1 LPRGN
6 DDTLYNLGVDDSF
19 DLLASGDQP
28 LAIKVRNGN
37 LKFVHQALLIGHYTS
52 STLTGTEAVVDR
64 LIGGT
69 LADALAMGCYPDSP
83 GSHQVFTN
91 CSVNRDNPLQPA
103 RPEAVV
109 VVGLGEEGKL
119 SSANLVSSVQNAVM
133 AYAQQCMER
142 SNGGAEPFVLSA
154 TLLGSGGSGIDAGQS
169 AQLVA
174 QGVREANKLLK
185 MRKNRLWPSVS
196 ALELVELYLDRA
208 SMALNALQLQAEAQ
222 PGIYTITPTVVIG
235 EGGERRPPD
244 WGYRGTEHDF
254 ISALTS
260 RNNGAGTSSSE
271 ITYTI
276 DSKRARTEI
285 RAQSTQRR
293 LVEQLV
299 AKASNERGSDIGI
312 GRTLFKL
319 LVPLE
324 MEPIMAGT
332 SAMVIELDQGSAPI
346 PWEML
351 DTDSGKSNRND
362 QRPWAIRTKLLRKL
376 QLADFRQQPKDS
388 RQSSPSLIIGEPLCD
403 AVWPRLPGA
412 RQEARSVFEKLK
424 AGLGEENVVSLISSE
439 DSDDDRPDAI
449 QVINTLMA
457 EDWRIIHISG
467 HGDLPDN
474 DDPHGVVLSDGLYL
488 GPREIQTMRVV
499 PELVFVNCCHLAA
512 SGVDQVFN
520 SYNRTKFAA
529 SVAEQLIKNGVRC
542 VVAAGWAV
550 GDRASETFAEKFYDA
565 LLNGQRFIEAI
576 AQAREAVWQIYA
588 KQDKTWAAYQCY
600 GDPDWVLK
608 SGEEDP
614 QTVSTTNFSNEASI
628 VSANSL
634 ILALESLRNRASSQG
649 DHNQAIH
656 QQLEML
662 ESRFANLWVN
672 QGEVARAFAIAWDA
686 ANCKDRA
693 IEWFEI
699 AISAEDGGA
708 SLNDL
713 AQMSNIK
720 VRQALKK
727 LNQAKDRLSPEDPGS
742 ATNEQYKQLL
752 HKSREII
759 QQETQSLQQ
768 LVTIAPTMEF
778 LCLCGSAQKRRAML
792 ERKAGDSV
800 AEREALEAMKGWYL
814 KAEELGLKA
823 KLNDVFYAVL
833 NRMAADCVLRVGEA
847 NWIGFKP
854 VDLNSIR
861 QILSQKVYD
870 EPDFKGICGL
880 IELEIY
886 EILANCNLRLV
897 DRIIEITTR
906 FHDLNERVKDSGPWQ
921 SLIDQM
927 ELVLQPYINEKS
939 LVDQAEAD
947 SAKSLL
953 ELINSYAC

>member
-1 LPRGN
+1 LPRDN
-6 DDTLYNLGVDDSF
+6 DDNLYNLGVDDSF

-83 GSHQVFTN
+83 RSHQVFTN

-119 SSANLVSSVQNAVM
+119 SSANLVSSVQNAVV

-142 SNGGAEPFVLSA
+142 SDGGAEPFDLSA

-260 RNNGAGTSSSE
+260 RSNGAGTSSSE

-412 RQEARSVFEKLK
+412 RQEARSVFEKLR

-614 QTVSTTNFSNEASI
+614 QMVSTTNFSNEASI

-742 ATNEQYKQLL
+742 ASNEQYKQLL

-921 SLIDQM
+921 SLSDQM

-953 ELINSYAC
+953 ELINSYAF

>member
-1 LPRGN
+1 
-6 DDTLYNLGVDDSF
+6 
-19 DLLASGDQP
+19 
-28 LAIKVRNGN
+28 
-37 LKFVHQALLIGHYTS
+37 
-52 STLTGTEAVVDR
+52 
-64 LIGGT
+64 
-69 LADALAMGCYPDSP
+69 
-83 GSHQVFTN
+83 
-91 CSVNRDNPLQPA
+91 
-103 RPEAVV
+103 
-109 VVGLGEEGKL
+109 
-119 SSANLVSSVQNAVM
+119 
-133 AYAQQCMER
+133 
-142 SNGGAEPFVLSA
+142 
-154 TLLGSGGSGIDAGQS
+154 
-169 AQLVA
+169 
-174 QGVREANKLLK
+174 
-185 MRKNRLWPSVS
+185 
-196 ALELVELYLDRA
+196 
-208 SMALNALQLQAEAQ
+208 
-222 PGIYTITPTVVIG
+222 
-235 EGGERRPPD
+235 
-244 WGYRGTEHDF
+244 
-254 ISALTS
+254 
-260 RNNGAGTSSSE
+260 
-271 ITYTI
+271 
-276 DSKRARTEI
+276 
-285 RAQSTQRR
+285 
-293 LVEQLV
+293 
-299 AKASNERGSDIGI
+299 
-312 GRTLFKL
+312 
-319 LVPLE
+319 
-324 MEPIMAGT
+324 
-332 SAMVIELDQGSAPI
+332 
-346 PWEML
+346 
-351 DTDSGKSNRND
+351 
-362 QRPWAIRTKLLRKL
+362 
-376 QLADFRQQPKDS
+376 
-388 RQSSPSLIIGEPLCD
+388 
-403 AVWPRLPGA
+403 
-412 RQEARSVFEKLK
+412 VFEKLK

-614 QTVSTTNFSNEASI
+614 QMVSTTNFSNEASI

-634 ILALESLRNRASSQG
+634 ILALESLRNRVSSQG

-742 ATNEQYKQLL
+742 ASNEQYKQLL

-921 SLIDQM
+921 SLSDQM

-953 ELINSYAC
+953 ELINSYAF

>member
-1 LPRGN
+1 
-6 DDTLYNLGVDDSF
+6 
-19 DLLASGDQP
+19 
-28 LAIKVRNGN
+28 
-37 LKFVHQALLIGHYTS
+37 
-52 STLTGTEAVVDR
+52 
-64 LIGGT
+64 
-69 LADALAMGCYPDSP
+69 
-83 GSHQVFTN
+83 VF
-91 CSVNRDNPLQPA
+91 
-103 RPEAVV
+103 
-109 VVGLGEEGKL
+109 K
-119 SSANLVSSVQNAVM
+119 
-133 AYAQQCMER
+133 
-142 SNGGAEPFVLSA
+142 
-154 TLLGSGGSGIDAGQS
+154 
-169 AQLVA
+169 
-174 QGVREANKLLK
+174 
-185 MRKNRLWPSVS
+185 
-196 ALELVELYLDRA
+196 
-208 SMALNALQLQAEAQ
+208 
-222 PGIYTITPTVVIG
+222 
-235 EGGERRPPD
+235 
-244 WGYRGTEHDF
+244 
-254 ISALTS
+254 
-260 RNNGAGTSSSE
+260 
-271 ITYTI
+271 
-276 DSKRARTEI
+276 
-285 RAQSTQRR
+285 
-293 LVEQLV
+293 
-299 AKASNERGSDIGI
+299 
-312 GRTLFKL
+312 
-319 LVPLE
+319 
-324 MEPIMAGT
+324 
-332 SAMVIELDQGSAPI
+332 
-346 PWEML
+346 
-351 DTDSGKSNRND
+351 
-362 QRPWAIRTKLLRKL
+362 
-376 QLADFRQQPKDS
+376 
-388 RQSSPSLIIGEPLCD
+388 
-403 AVWPRLPGA
+403 
-412 RQEARSVFEKLK
+412 KLK
-424 AGLGEENVVSLISSE
+424 AGLGEEKVVSLISSE
-439 DSDDDRPDAI
+439 DSDGDRPDAI

-457 EDWRIIHISG
+457 EDWRIVHISG
-467 HGDLPDN
+467 HGDLPNN
-474 DDPHGVVLSDGLYL
+474 DDPRGVVLSDGLYL

-614 QTVSTTNFSNEASI
+614 QMVSTTNFSNEASI

-742 ATNEQYKQLL
+742 ASNEQYKQLL

-921 SLIDQM
+921 SLSDQM

-953 ELINSYAC
+953 ELINSYAF

>member
-1 LPRGN
+1 
-6 DDTLYNLGVDDSF
+6 
-19 DLLASGDQP
+19 
-28 LAIKVRNGN
+28 
-37 LKFVHQALLIGHYTS
+37 
-52 STLTGTEAVVDR
+52 
-64 LIGGT
+64 
-69 LADALAMGCYPDSP
+69 
-83 GSHQVFTN
+83 
-91 CSVNRDNPLQPA
+91 
-103 RPEAVV
+103 
-109 VVGLGEEGKL
+109 
-119 SSANLVSSVQNAVM
+119 
-133 AYAQQCMER
+133 
-142 SNGGAEPFVLSA
+142 
-154 TLLGSGGSGIDAGQS
+154 
-169 AQLVA
+169 
-174 QGVREANKLLK
+174 
-185 MRKNRLWPSVS
+185 
-196 ALELVELYLDRA
+196 
-208 SMALNALQLQAEAQ
+208 MALNALQLQAEAQ
-222 PGIYTITPTVVIG
+222 PGMYTITPTVVPG
-235 EGGERRPPD
+235 VGGERRPPD

-260 RNNGAGTSSSE
+260 RSNGAGTSSSE

-713 AQMSNIK
+713 AHMSNIK

-727 LNQAKDRLSPEDPGS
+727 LNQAKDRFSPEDPGS
-742 ATNEQYKQLL
+742 ASNEQYKQLL

-897 DRIIEITTR
+897 DRIIEFTTR

-921 SLIDQM
+921 SLSDQM
-927 ELVLQPYINEKS
+927 ELVLQPYVNEKS

-953 ELINSYAC
+953 ELINSYAS

>member
-1 LPRGN
+1 M
-6 DDTLYNLGVDDSF
+6 D
-19 DLLASGDQP
+19 
-28 LAIKVRNGN
+28 
-37 LKFVHQALLIGHYTS
+37 
-52 STLTGTEAVVDR
+52 
-64 LIGGT
+64 
-69 LADALAMGCYPDSP
+69 
-83 GSHQVFTN
+83 
-91 CSVNRDNPLQPA
+91 
-103 RPEAVV
+103 
-109 VVGLGEEGKL
+109 
-119 SSANLVSSVQNAVM
+119 
-133 AYAQQCMER
+133 
-142 SNGGAEPFVLSA
+142 
-154 TLLGSGGSGIDAGQS
+154 
-169 AQLVA
+169 
-174 QGVREANKLLK
+174 
-185 MRKNRLWPSVS
+185 
-196 ALELVELYLDRA
+196 
-208 SMALNALQLQAEAQ
+208 
-222 PGIYTITPTVVIG
+222 
-235 EGGERRPPD
+235 
-244 WGYRGTEHDF
+244 
-254 ISALTS
+254 
-260 RNNGAGTSSSE
+260 
-271 ITYTI
+271 
-276 DSKRARTEI
+276 
-285 RAQSTQRR
+285 
-293 LVEQLV
+293 
-299 AKASNERGSDIGI
+299 
-312 GRTLFKL
+312 
-319 LVPLE
+319 
-324 MEPIMAGT
+324 PIMDGT

-412 RQEARSVFEKLK
+412 RQEAWSVFEKLK

-614 QTVSTTNFSNEASI
+614 QMVSTTNFSNEASI

-634 ILALESLRNRASSQG
+634 ILALESLRNRVSSQG

-742 ATNEQYKQLL
+742 ASNEQYKQLL

-921 SLIDQM
+921 SLSDQM

>member
-1 LPRGN
+1 
-6 DDTLYNLGVDDSF
+6 
-19 DLLASGDQP
+19 
-28 LAIKVRNGN
+28 
-37 LKFVHQALLIGHYTS
+37 
-52 STLTGTEAVVDR
+52 
-64 LIGGT
+64 
-69 LADALAMGCYPDSP
+69 
-83 GSHQVFTN
+83 VFTN

-119 SSANLVSSVQNAVM
+119 SSANLVSSVQNAVV

-142 SNGGAEPFVLSA
+142 SDGGAEPFDLSA

-285 RAQSTQRR
+285 RAQSTQRL

-614 QTVSTTNFSNEASI
+614 QMVSTTNFSNEASI

-634 ILALESLRNRASSQG
+634 ILALESLRNRVSSQG

-742 ATNEQYKQLL
+742 ASNEQYKQLL

-921 SLIDQM
+921 SLSDQM

>member
-1 LPRGN
+1 
-6 DDTLYNLGVDDSF
+6 
-19 DLLASGDQP
+19 
-28 LAIKVRNGN
+28 
-37 LKFVHQALLIGHYTS
+37 
-52 STLTGTEAVVDR
+52 
-64 LIGGT
+64 
-69 LADALAMGCYPDSP
+69 
-83 GSHQVFTN
+83 
-91 CSVNRDNPLQPA
+91 
-103 RPEAVV
+103 
-109 VVGLGEEGKL
+109 
-119 SSANLVSSVQNAVM
+119 
-133 AYAQQCMER
+133 
-142 SNGGAEPFVLSA
+142 
-154 TLLGSGGSGIDAGQS
+154 
-169 AQLVA
+169 
-174 QGVREANKLLK
+174 
-185 MRKNRLWPSVS
+185 
-196 ALELVELYLDRA
+196 
-208 SMALNALQLQAEAQ
+208 
-222 PGIYTITPTVVIG
+222 
-235 EGGERRPPD
+235 
-244 WGYRGTEHDF
+244 
-254 ISALTS
+254 
-260 RNNGAGTSSSE
+260 
-271 ITYTI
+271 
-276 DSKRARTEI
+276 
-285 RAQSTQRR
+285 
-293 LVEQLV
+293 
-299 AKASNERGSDIGI
+299 
-312 GRTLFKL
+312 
-319 LVPLE
+319 
-324 MEPIMAGT
+324 
-332 SAMVIELDQGSAPI
+332 
-346 PWEML
+346 
-351 DTDSGKSNRND
+351 
-362 QRPWAIRTKLLRKL
+362 
-376 QLADFRQQPKDS
+376 
-388 RQSSPSLIIGEPLCD
+388 
-403 AVWPRLPGA
+403 
-412 RQEARSVFEKLK
+412 VFEKLK

-614 QTVSTTNFSNEASI
+614 QMVSTTNFSNEASI

-634 ILALESLRNRASSQG
+634 ILALESLRNRVSSQG

-742 ATNEQYKQLL
+742 ASNEQYKQLL

-921 SLIDQM
+921 SLSDQM

>member
-1 LPRGN
+1 
-6 DDTLYNLGVDDSF
+6 
-19 DLLASGDQP
+19 
-28 LAIKVRNGN
+28 
-37 LKFVHQALLIGHYTS
+37 
-52 STLTGTEAVVDR
+52 
-64 LIGGT
+64 
-69 LADALAMGCYPDSP
+69 
-83 GSHQVFTN
+83 
-91 CSVNRDNPLQPA
+91 
-103 RPEAVV
+103 
-109 VVGLGEEGKL
+109 
-119 SSANLVSSVQNAVM
+119 
-133 AYAQQCMER
+133 
-142 SNGGAEPFVLSA
+142 
-154 TLLGSGGSGIDAGQS
+154 
-169 AQLVA
+169 
-174 QGVREANKLLK
+174 
-185 MRKNRLWPSVS
+185 
-196 ALELVELYLDRA
+196 
-208 SMALNALQLQAEAQ
+208 
-222 PGIYTITPTVVIG
+222 
-235 EGGERRPPD
+235 
-244 WGYRGTEHDF
+244 
-254 ISALTS
+254 
-260 RNNGAGTSSSE
+260 
-271 ITYTI
+271 
-276 DSKRARTEI
+276 
-285 RAQSTQRR
+285 
-293 LVEQLV
+293 
-299 AKASNERGSDIGI
+299 
-312 GRTLFKL
+312 
-319 LVPLE
+319 
-324 MEPIMAGT
+324 
-332 SAMVIELDQGSAPI
+332 
-346 PWEML
+346 
-351 DTDSGKSNRND
+351 
-362 QRPWAIRTKLLRKL
+362 LLRKL

-742 ATNEQYKQLL
+742 ASNEQYKQLL

-886 EILANCNLRLV
+886 EILANGNLRLV

-921 SLIDQM
+921 SLSDQM

-953 ELINSYAC
+953 DLINSYAC

>member
-1 LPRGN
+1 
-6 DDTLYNLGVDDSF
+6 
-19 DLLASGDQP
+19 
-28 LAIKVRNGN
+28 
-37 LKFVHQALLIGHYTS
+37 
-52 STLTGTEAVVDR
+52 
-64 LIGGT
+64 
-69 LADALAMGCYPDSP
+69 
-83 GSHQVFTN
+83 
-91 CSVNRDNPLQPA
+91 
-103 RPEAVV
+103 
-109 VVGLGEEGKL
+109 
-119 SSANLVSSVQNAVM
+119 
-133 AYAQQCMER
+133 
-142 SNGGAEPFVLSA
+142 
-154 TLLGSGGSGIDAGQS
+154 
-169 AQLVA
+169 
-174 QGVREANKLLK
+174 
-185 MRKNRLWPSVS
+185 
-196 ALELVELYLDRA
+196 
-208 SMALNALQLQAEAQ
+208 
-222 PGIYTITPTVVIG
+222 
-235 EGGERRPPD
+235 
-244 WGYRGTEHDF
+244 
-254 ISALTS
+254 
-260 RNNGAGTSSSE
+260 
-271 ITYTI
+271 
-276 DSKRARTEI
+276 
-285 RAQSTQRR
+285 
-293 LVEQLV
+293 
-299 AKASNERGSDIGI
+299 
-312 GRTLFKL
+312 
-319 LVPLE
+319 
-324 MEPIMAGT
+324 
-332 SAMVIELDQGSAPI
+332 
-346 PWEML
+346 
-351 DTDSGKSNRND
+351 
-362 QRPWAIRTKLLRKL
+362 
-376 QLADFRQQPKDS
+376 
-388 RQSSPSLIIGEPLCD
+388 
-403 AVWPRLPGA
+403 
-412 RQEARSVFEKLK
+412 
-424 AGLGEENVVSLISSE
+424 
-439 DSDDDRPDAI
+439 
-449 QVINTLMA
+449 MA

-614 QTVSTTNFSNEASI
+614 QMVSTTNFSNEASI

-634 ILALESLRNRASSQG
+634 ILALESLRNRVSSQG

-742 ATNEQYKQLL
+742 ASNEQYKQLL

-921 SLIDQM
+921 SLSDQM

-953 ELINSYAC
+953 ELINSYAF

>member
-1 LPRGN
+1 
-6 DDTLYNLGVDDSF
+6 
-19 DLLASGDQP
+19 
-28 LAIKVRNGN
+28 
-37 LKFVHQALLIGHYTS
+37 
-52 STLTGTEAVVDR
+52 
-64 LIGGT
+64 
-69 LADALAMGCYPDSP
+69 
-83 GSHQVFTN
+83 
-91 CSVNRDNPLQPA
+91 
-103 RPEAVV
+103 
-109 VVGLGEEGKL
+109 
-119 SSANLVSSVQNAVM
+119 
-133 AYAQQCMER
+133 
-142 SNGGAEPFVLSA
+142 
-154 TLLGSGGSGIDAGQS
+154 
-169 AQLVA
+169 
-174 QGVREANKLLK
+174 
-185 MRKNRLWPSVS
+185 
-196 ALELVELYLDRA
+196 
-208 SMALNALQLQAEAQ
+208 MALNALQLQAEAQ
-222 PGIYTITPTVVIG
+222 PGMYTITPTVVPG
-235 EGGERRPPD
+235 VGGERRPPD

-260 RNNGAGTSSSE
+260 RSNGAGTSSSE

-299 AKASNERGSDIGI
+299 AKASNDRGSDIGI

-351 DTDSGKSNRND
+351 DTDSGQSNRSD

-388 RQSSPSLIIGEPLCD
+388 RQSYPSLIIGEPLCD

-424 AGLGEENVVSLISSE
+424 AGLGEEKVVSLISSE
-439 DSDDDRPDAI
+439 DKDGDRPDAI

-474 DDPHGVVLSDGLYL
+474 EDPHGVVLSDGLYL

-512 SGVDQVFN
+512 TGADQVFN

-550 GDRASETFAEKFYDA
+550 GDRASQAFAEKFYDA
-565 LLNGQRFIEAI
+565 LLNRQRFIEAI
-576 AQAREAVWQIYA
+576 AQAREAVWANYG

-608 SGEEDP
+608 SGDEDP
-614 QTVSTTNFSNEASI
+614 QTVSTTDFNRESNI

-634 ILALESLRNRASSQG
+634 ILKLESLNNKASSQG
-649 DHNQAIH
+649 DENQSIH
-656 QQLEML
+656 EQLQIL
-662 ESRFANLWVN
+662 ESKFANRWGF

-686 ANCKDRA
+686 ANHKDRA
-693 IEWFEI
+693 IEWYQQ

-708 SLNDL
+708 SLKNL
-713 AQMSNIK
+713 SELSNIK
-720 VRQALKK
+720 VRQALRK
-727 LNQAKDRLSPEDPGS
+727 LDPAKDGFS
-742 ATNEQYKQLL
+742 AEHSSSVSDDQYKQLL
-752 HKSREII
+752 NKSREII
-759 QQETQSLQQ
+759 QQETQSLQR

-778 LCLCGSAQKRRAML
+778 LCLCGSAQKRLAML
-792 ERKAGDSV
+792 ERKAGDPV
-800 AEREALEAMKGWYL
+800 AEREALEAMNGWYS
-814 KAEELGLKA
+814 KAEEFGLKA
-823 KLNDVFYAVL
+823 GLNNVFYASL
-833 NRMAADCVLRVGEA
+833 NRMASDCVLKVGA
-847 NWIGFKP
+847 SGWSGFEP
-854 VDLNSIR
+854 GDLSRIR
-861 QILSQKVYD
+861 QILSNKIHD
-870 EPDFKGICGL
+870 DPDFWGLCGV

-886 EILANCNLRLV
+886 ELLANCNLKLA
-897 DRIIEITTR
+897 DRIVTITSDFR
-906 FHDLNERVKDSGPWQ
+906 NLYSRVKDSGQWQ
-921 SLIDQM
+921 SLSDQM
-927 ELVLQPYINEKS
+927 ELVLQPYIIIKS
-939 LVDQAEAD
+939 PVDPAEAD
-947 SAKSLL
+947 SARSLL
-953 ELINSYAC
+953 EMINSYAS